1 MNGFETSVAF
11 IAVLL
16 SLSIPIVAIIM
27 EGFKSINKKKQ
38 EAELR
43 KAIIES
49 NVDPESIKLL
59 VEEPDK
65 KKKNDPYSTLRSAL
79 ICMGICL
86 GALANY
92 LLHISSSNMFFWC
105 IIACGVGIGML
116 ISFVIEYQ
124 LSKKN
129 KEQLPA
135 ENEKTTV

>member
-1 MNGFETSVAF
+1 MNGFDSVAF

-16 SLSIPIVAIIM
+16 SLSIPIVAIVM
-27 EGFKSINKKKQ
+27 EGFKNINKKKQ

-59 VEEPDK
+59 VEEPEQ

-79 ICMGICL
+79 ICMGIGL

-92 LLHISSSNMFFWC
+92 LLNISSANMFFWC
-105 IIACGVGIGML
+105 IIACGIGIGML
-116 ISFVIEYQ
+116 TSFVIEYN

-135 ENEKTTV
+135 ENEETTV

>member
-1 MNGFETSVAF
+1 
-11 IAVLL
+11 
-16 SLSIPIVAIIM
+16 
-27 EGFKSINKKKQ
+27 
-38 EAELR
+38 
-43 KAIIES
+43 
-49 NVDPESIKLL
+49 
-59 VEEPDK
+59 
-65 KKKNDPYSTLRSAL
+65 
-79 ICMGICL
+79 MGIGL

-135 ENEKTTV
+135 ENKETTV